1 MPKKFKSTCFASFAL
16 KISIFAQILENFAK
30 TCVIVSVHFRSSV
43 WSHFFTSINQFIS
56 SVTIHDLDYMFMV
69 LDGSTYIIL
78 DPRPSV
84 CFGGCCSCRSA
95 WGRKLRKE
103 PPPRA
108 PAPGRWP
115 GVTQRDPQGTEP
127 GGGQVWMCSGPPQW
141 TGGAW
146 KTGNHSAGPIPLS
159 WQPCEWGSG
168 PRCAPGP
175 QWTPSMLAGCR
186 NPLSFGSSVSSI
198 SLSCISQITFV
209 LAPCFFPLHRVKT
222 LQMWKLDEV

>member
-1 MPKKFKSTCFASFAL
+1 
-16 KISIFAQILENFAK
+16 
-30 TCVIVSVHFRSSV
+30 
-43 WSHFFTSINQFIS
+43 
-56 SVTIHDLDYMFMV
+56 MV

-84 CFGGCCSCRSA
+84 CFGGCCSSRSA

-146 KTGNHSAGPIPLS
+146 KTGSHSTGPIPLS
-159 WQPCEWGSG
+159 LQYWQVECHHF
-168 PRCAPGP
+168 PRIL
-175 QWTPSMLAGCR
+175 TPT
-186 NPLSFGSSVSSI
+186 VSSLPSNWQLQCPPLPPI
-198 SLSCISQITFV
+198 LKEALSSAPFNICLHSV
-209 LAPCFFPLHRVKT
+209 LPF
-222 LQMWKLDEV
+222 LQYRQLY